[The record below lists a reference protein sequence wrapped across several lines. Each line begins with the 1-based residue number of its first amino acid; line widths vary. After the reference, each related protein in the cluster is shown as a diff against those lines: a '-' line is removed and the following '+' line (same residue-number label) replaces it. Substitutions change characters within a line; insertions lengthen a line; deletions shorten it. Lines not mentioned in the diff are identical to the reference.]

1 SLLPRAYAD
10 SMGMNSLVVPVQPGW
25 AGPQDLLGFF
35 NYLERK
41 YKATD
46 LSRHLARFSQFAGE
60 DLGLPDFEEA
70 GILKDQL
77 LLVLLD
83 EMNLARVEYYFSEF
97 LSRLEMR
104 ASIDSRDEDQR
115 RRVAIPLDTGP
126 LKDTHRRPVLYPDT
140 NILFVGTMN
149 EDEST

>member
-1 SLLPRAYAD
+1 
-10 SMGMNSLVVPVQPGW
+10 
-25 AGPQDLLGFF
+25 
-35 NYLERK
+35 
-41 YKATD
+41 
-46 LSRHLARFSQFAGE
+46 GE

-149 EDEST
+149 EDESTQSLSEKVVDRANVLRFGSPDVESFLRKKESPGV